1 MSKEIPPSLLHTWI
15 LENNSIVNKW
25 EERGEVERIVS
36 RNNVQTLLKRCHGES
51 HKLLSKIQG
60 IPAVADH
67 VQLELTVL
75 YNCCVFS
82 ISESQLSEAEQI
94 FTQGLERAL
103 KVLCCEPP
111 PDPVPAVF
119 WRSILTTSLGGSA
132 VRSCILQLLCVHWAL
147 WLSTCR
153 LATIQDLQEA
163 LLSLSESLGPREG
176 DKSRS
181 GGTWR
186 NKNTPLRPRVV
197 LDPRELM
204 DLLNICTVI
213 AQGADWLGEGRYSE
227 ALGVLQRGASLP
239 APRAQLAHT
248 HFLSGLC
255 LTHMDR
261 PQSALQCFRKAMEVD
276 SKCVC
281 ALHQSIVVYE
291 QLGNTQAEIQGLHLL
306 YSMLMLPPTV
316 ESGNPLLRPSSFL
329 RGQFLSSVLSVPSP
343 LSVLHSMALKN
354 VLHGR
359 VSEGVENYLDLL
371 AAVQSG
377 DQLTVCVAEAPPLPR
392 LPELYLE
399 AGSALL
405 AAQRP
410 SDCLALCDEVISTTA
425 DLLPKKLMLDEEE
438 VVDGGE
444 AGSLDRLAT
453 VLWSGAAYLLQAHC
467 QALMK
472 DWKQAVTHYTRCIN
486 LLVKVCVTQKDPPAL
501 SGDTVRGHKVPSA
514 PVGDTVRGHRVPPA
528 PGGDTVRGHRADLW
542 ALQRLKGLAL
552 AGRGICF
559 TQRDQLREA
568 LRDLQLSLQ
577 ASPGCMH
584 ADLWLGEALWK
595 LGRRQEAAGRWEKAW
610 SSSMEPPLEGLPL
623 YLQDPQSG
631 PSLDPVDLRRRLEDF
646 TQSLST

>member
-1 MSKEIPPSLLHTWI
+1 MCTEIPPPLLHTWI

-25 EERGEVERIVS
+25 EERGGVDCIGS

-51 HKLLSKIQG
+51 RKLLSKIQG

-82 ISESQLSEAEQI
+82 ISESQLSEAQQI
-94 FTQGLERAL
+94 LLQGLERAL

-111 PDPVPAVF
+111 TDPVHAVF

-132 VRSCILQLLCVHWAL
+132 VRSYVLQLLCVHWAL
-147 WLSTCR
+147 WLSTCQ

-163 LLSLSESLGPREG
+163 LLSLSESLEPREG

-181 GGTWR
+181 GGTWG
-186 NKNTPLRPRVV
+186 NKNAPLRPRVV
-197 LDPRELM
+197 LDPKELV

-213 AQGADWLGEGRYSE
+213 AQGADWLGKGRYSE

-255 LTHMDR
+255 LAHMDR
-261 PQSALQCFRKAMEVD
+261 PQSALQCFRKAIEVD

-281 ALHQSIVVYE
+281 ALHQSIVVY
-291 QLGNTQAEIQGLHLL
+291 QRLGNTQAEIQALHLL
-306 YSMLMLPPTV
+306 HSMLMLPPTV

-329 RGQFLSSVLSVPSP
+329 RGQSLSSVLSVPSP
-343 LSVLHSMALKN
+343 VSVLHSMALKN

-371 AAVQSG
+371 AAIQSE
-377 DQLTVCVAEAPPLPR
+377 DQLTVCAAEALPLPR

-438 VVDGGE
+438 LVDGGE
-444 AGSLDRLAT
+444 TGSLDRLT
-453 VLWSGAAYLLQAHC
+453 TMLWSGAAYLLQAHC
-467 QALMK
+467 QSFMK
-472 DWKQAVTHYTRCIN
+472 DWKQAVTHYTMCIN
-486 LLVKVCVTQKDPPAL
+486 LLVKVCVTQKDGTPPAP
-501 SGDTVRGHKVPSA
+501 G
-514 PVGDTVRGHRVPPA
+514 GDTVRGHRPPPA
-528 PGGDTVRGHRADLW
+528 PGGDTVRGHRAGLW
-542 ALQRLKGLAL
+542 ALQRLKGLTL

-568 LRDLQLSLQ
+568 LRDLQLSVQ
-577 ASPGCMH
+577 VSPGCMH
-584 ADLWLGEALWK
+584 AELWLGEVLWR
-595 LGRRQEAAGRWEKAW
+595 LGRRHEAAGCWKKAW
-610 SSSMEPPLEGLPL
+610 SSSMEPPIEGLPL

-631 PSLDPVDLRRRLEDF
+631 PSLDPADLRRKLEDF
-646 TQSLST
+646 NQSLSTGGFS